1 MPDFCPGFF
10 PFFYLEGRVKM
21 NKYLMRF
28 SSYVMI
34 VSMSSM
40 SIWMPSAQATMVSS
54 EQVIAS
60 QTVQHDRERL
70 RALFERADVR
80 EQLLARGVDANA
92 AKARVDALTDN
103 EVAGIAGKLDSLPAG
118 GEIIGTIVFI
128 FLVLLVTDILGFT
141 KVFPFTKP
149 IQR

>member
-1 MPDFCPGFF
+1 
-10 PFFYLEGRVKM
+10 M

-34 VSMSSM
+34 VSMASM
-40 SIWMPSAQATMVSS
+40 SISIPNAQAAMVSS

-60 QTVQHDRERL
+60 QAVQQDRERL
-70 RALFERADVR
+70 RTLFERSDVR

-92 AKARVDALTDN
+92 VKARVDALTDN
-103 EVAGIAGKLDSLPAG
+103 EVADIADKLDSLPAG
-118 GEIIGTIVFI
+118 GDGIIGAIVFI
-128 FLVLLVTDILGFT
+128 FVLLLVTDILGLT

-149 IQR
+149 MHR

>member
-1 MPDFCPGFF
+1 
-10 PFFYLEGRVKM
+10 M

-34 VSMSSM
+34 VTMSSM
-40 SIWMPSAQATMVSS
+40 SIWVPSAQATMVSS

-60 QTVQHDRERL
+60 RAVQQDRERL
-70 RALFERADVR
+70 HALFERSDVR
-80 EQLLARGVDANA
+80 EQLLARGMDANA

-103 EVAGIAGKLDSLPAG
+103 EVADIAGKLDSLPAG
-118 GEIIGTIVFI
+118 GDGIIGAIVFI
-128 FLVLLVTDILGFT
+128 FVLLLVTDILCLT
-141 KVFPFTKP
+141 KIFPFTKP

>member
-1 MPDFCPGFF
+1 M
-10 PFFYLEGRVKM
+10 KM
-21 NKYLMRF
+21 NKYLMRC

-34 VSMSSM
+34 VSMFSM
-40 SIWMPSAQATMVSS
+40 SVWMPSAQAAMVSS

-103 EVAGIAGKLDSLPAG
+103 EVAGIAAKLDSLPAG
-118 GEIIGTIVFI
+118 GEIIGALVFI

-141 KVFPFTKP
+141 KVFPFTKA
-149 IQR
+149 IHR